1 MNILF
6 LMLLSLFFGSLI
18 AEEELVKENL
28 QNILPKN
35 ISIKEI
41 TFIKEIGFYKVY
53 IGEPEP
59 LYVDKTGSFF
69 FYGDLFKIQ
78 DQNKLINLTDIDIKR
93 NISKIISSSIP
104 ENEKIY
110 FRSDIEKFNIT
121 VFTDVDCAYCRKF
134 HSKILEYNEYG
145 ISIGYVAFPRSGPD
159 SEVGKKMSKVWCSD
173 NRKLNLTS
181 AKQDKKFISNKCDD
195 NTVFRHYN
203 IGNKIGITGTPTLI
217 SDEGDVFPGYISPT
231 ELINILERE

>member
-6 LMLLSLFFGSLI
+6 LMLLSLFFGSLM
-18 AEEELVKENL
+18 ADEELVKENL

-59 LYVDKTGSFF
+59 FYVDKTGSFF

-93 NISKIISSSIP
+93 NIAKIISSSIP

-134 HSKILEYNEYG
+134 HSKIFEYNEYG

-159 SEVGKKMSKVWCSD
+159 SEVGKKMSKVWCYD

-181 AKQDKKFISNKCDD
+181 AKQDKNFISNKCDD